1 MGNVHIVMNLP
12 AIATTFLPN
21 FRGIIDYAVYEKLK
35 NVQNIPTVHVYAFSK
50 PENSQDLIKECCNQ
64 LEVSE
69 IQDIKVNYVRDVAP
83 NKIMYRISFPLT
95 FDIMLK
101 VEESDVKKSKK

>member
-1 MGNVHIVMNLP
+1 MNLP

-21 FRGIIDYAVYEKLK
+21 FRGILDSETYEKLK
-35 NVQNIPTVHVYAFSK
+35 NIQILPTIHVYAFSK
-50 PENSQDLIKECCNQ
+50 PENSQDLIKECCNE

-95 FDIMLK
+95 FEIMLK
-101 VEESDVKKSKK
+101 VEEPNVKKLKQ